1 MIHKIVLLLIPFI
14 LSANEPSAFDAGN
27 LDLDTPYGLTQ
38 SEQAILKN
46 KKAIASNSEEV
57 DALETKIN
65 TLVRKIES
73 QEEKISGLLSAVDG
87 TNEGINDRIMRQQE
101 TIAKLQEQNSVQ
113 QEQFTLLQQKLDTSR
128 QEIEKKFVAAM
139 TELSDI
145 INSINK
151 EYVDKKRFRK
161 LEDAFFELEQSV
173 TTGSANDLGDDNWA
187 IYVAMQELYEKQ
199 EYDEVKKRARHLISQ
214 NYKRASANY
223 YLGEVYF
230 NQKAYEDAIHYFKE
244 SWSIYDKSEFMPVL
258 LLHTALS
265 LEKTGKT
272 SEANAFYENLI
283 ESYPNSEE
291 ATQAKQNLKD

>member
-1 MIHKIVLLLIPFI
+1 M

-27 LDLDTPYGLTQ
+27 LDLDAPYGLTQ

-46 KKAIASNSEEV
+46 KKEIANNSEEL
-57 DALETKIN
+57 DALETKIK

-101 TIAKLQEQNSVQ
+101 KIAKLEEENSAHQKQLALVKEQLSSSQ
-113 QEQFTLLQQKLDTSR
+113 
-128 QEIEKKFVAAM
+128 QEIEKKFISAM
-139 TELSDI
+139 TELGDI
-145 INSINK
+145 INGINK
-151 EYVDKKRFRK
+151 DYVDKKRFRK

-173 TTGSANDLGDDNWA
+173 TSGNVHDFGEDNWA
-187 IYVAMQELYEKQ
+187 IYVTMQEYYEKQ
-199 EYDEVKKRARHLISQ
+199 EYDEVKSRANHLIAQ
-214 NYKRASANY
+214 NYKRASANF

-230 NQKAYEDAIHYFKE
+230 RQKAYEDAIYHFKE

-283 ESYPNSEE
+283 ESYPGSEE